1 MNAVLVG
8 TEGDSQKAIDTGC
21 SYSNSID
28 DSVLQQIKSE
38 VEECLAGLAKGPRLT
53 WLNTLH
59 PGTRQRHIEACKTRL
74 QTLQNILA
82 AGLRDGHAVSVEE
95 LDKRIADIESSV
107 KANGERQTASEA
119 LSQDAQCSIAES
131 DSQSGS
137 FTIDCSLG
145 LDTSPEKPA
154 GRDIMRDLPLLKPTR
169 VLTGVNGAAAVI
181 QPVSLEQMHSYPDDR
196 TKNRLLR
203 LDTHRDT
210 SKLRNLALVD
220 PDAYFVP
227 SKYLYVKD
235 SWNCGIFFAVGFCSW
250 SSLHLSVDQPQICVT
265 PSQTTWPRLCAVVG
279 AVFKARCLYTSTFRN
294 GVAFSTMRRI
304 SAASPS
310 PSQLPRQ
317 AQPIQGG
324 HIYPQVRAYNDPV
337 EVFDG
342 RHDSFKLCK
351 YRHLPRFHGPV
362 PADAAV
368 VVVYTVSR
376 YENRGRINVEGLE
389 GSVGFNV
396 LDVIV
401 LSNPGE
407 CSWDGIG
414 GGDEECLGVLPDCGD
429 ESDGT
434 LDDESDDGDII

>member
-1 MNAVLVG
+1 MIVGPRESDSSPSLPAQSGRFPLKVGGQSVRQRPSAATDLARRVSVLSLRLLFHQRYLPPLILALISASQAMNAVLVG

-38 VEECLAGLAKGPRLT
+38 VEECLAGLAKGPRIT
-53 WLNTLH
+53 WLNTLR

-74 QTLQNILA
+74 QTLQNVP
-82 AGLRDGHAVSVEE
+82 GLRDGHAVSVEE
-95 LDKRIADIESSV
+95 LDKRIADIENLIPNQILSS
-107 KANGERQTASEA
+107 
-119 LSQDAQCSIAES
+119 
-131 DSQSGS
+131 
-137 FTIDCSLG
+137 SLG

-196 TKNRLLR
+196 TKNICSSRLLR

-304 SAASPS
+304 CES
-310 PSQLPRQ
+310 
-317 AQPIQGG
+317 
-324 HIYPQVRAYNDPV
+324 
-337 EVFDG
+337 
-342 RHDSFKLCK
+342 
-351 YRHLPRFHGPV
+351 
-362 PADAAV
+362 
-368 VVVYTVSR
+368 
-376 YENRGRINVEGLE
+376 
-389 GSVGFNV
+389 
-396 LDVIV
+396 
-401 LSNPGE
+401 LSL
-407 CSWDGIG
+407 S
-414 GGDEECLGVLPDCGD
+414 
-429 ESDGT
+429 T
-434 LDDESDDGDII
+434 